1 MGLRWQH
8 RRAWLRAGRGGL
20 ALQVFDYK
28 GVKNSRKFVPFSEY
42 NQFRYGNGHSAYYNA
57 DILQSFRRHLD
68 LPLETDLG
76 YFYTDIFSRC
86 GACAGGCGTQS

>member
-1 MGLRWQH
+1 M
-8 RRAWLRAGRGGL
+8 
-20 ALQVFDYK
+20 QVFDYK

-42 NQFRYGNGHSAYYNA
+42 HQFRFGNGHSAYYNA
-57 DILQSFRRHLD
+57 DILQNFRRHLD

-86 GACAGGCGTQS
+86 GLLPLGGAFHCARYCMG

>member
-1 MGLRWQH
+1 M
-8 RRAWLRAGRGGL
+8 
-20 ALQVFDYK
+20 FDYK

-57 DILQSFRRHLD
+57 DILQNFRRHLD

-86 GACAGGCGTQS
+86 ALPPGDAGTTAVPSHTQRGSGC